1 MRMFSRLLRNNI
13 LDKRERH
20 VMFSA
25 SADRGIAKERNHM
38 KSVEAAQANFYEPR
52 ADFCTVIFF
61 VDTSAGVLS

>member
-1 MRMFSRLLRNNI
+1 
-13 LDKRERH
+13 
-20 VMFSA
+20 MFSA